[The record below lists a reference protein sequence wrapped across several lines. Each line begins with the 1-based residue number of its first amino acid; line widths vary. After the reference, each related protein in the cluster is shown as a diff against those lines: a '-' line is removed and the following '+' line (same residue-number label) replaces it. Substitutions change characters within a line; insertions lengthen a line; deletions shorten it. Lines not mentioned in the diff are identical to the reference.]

1 MRIGTGE
8 SWGPE
13 TIFGFGVGF
22 AACFVA
28 ARCFE
33 AGFAAPLFPLPP
45 LPLLITSTTAAMA
58 TASTTGRRNRIAGR
72 GYASGIVTQHA
83 RHYTVEQ
90 ANAALEWVAER
101 LERLRS
107 AREQLSDEDARAA
120 LGEAAPAN
128 GGGAPGRVV
137 SEAFLEL
144 QRALGE
150 LQAMDVVLRDLERG
164 LVDFPALRDGRE
176 VYLCWETGEDEIGF
190 WHDTDSGY
198 GGRQPL

>member
-1 MRIGTGE
+1 
-8 SWGPE
+8 
-13 TIFGFGVGF
+13 
-22 AACFVA
+22 
-28 ARCFE
+28 
-33 AGFAAPLFPLPP
+33 
-45 LPLLITSTTAAMA
+45 
-58 TASTTGRRNRIAGR
+58 
-72 GYASGIVTQHA
+72 VTQHT

-101 LERLRS
+101 LERLRA

-144 QRALGE
+144 QRSLGE
-150 LQAMDVVLRDLERG
+150 LQAMEVVLRDLERG

-176 VYLCWETGEDEIGF
+176 VYLCWEAGENEIEF
-190 WHDTDSGY
+190 WHDTDAGY